1 MSPGEYRGFIRFFQ
15 SYATNN
21 MLNKHNLRSVLF
33 KYNIKPTNDELQQ
46 MIDCISVNTV
56 GINLQGFIDYM
67 STWAGFRDQEQE
79 YAECFRVY
87 DRSGM
92 GKLTREDIKYVMAK
106 LGNDKMDIDQLM
118 DMYSKDGVIA
128 YDEFVQMMKKY

>member
-46 MIDCISVNTV
+46 MIDCISVN
-56 GINLQGFIDYM
+56 
-67 STWAGFRDQEQE
+67 SE
-79 YAECFRVY
+79 
-87 DRSGM
+87 
-92 GKLTREDIKYVMAK
+92 
-106 LGNDKMDIDQLM
+106 
-118 DMYSKDGVIA
+118 
-128 YDEFVQMMKKY
+128 